1 MMHIC
6 WFECCFIFFHFL
18 SLGWFLCVW
27 KNFKYVAFKHLF
39 NILKNDSYRVTRRK
53 DLLSY
58 TISVDYFCWDICKQN
73 SSLQLPCTWIK
84 SMHLS
89 LLVKLHGTHQFSS
102 HCVFAELRFITFYWL
117 HVPKLILHPR
127 LFKTSSAEL
136 TIQTCHLYLLGS
148 TDVKFS

>member
-1 MMHIC
+1 MILVVKEKYNNNNNNNNKKKGPGITSWC
-6 WFECCFIFFHFL
+6 TYVGSNVVFIFFHFL

-73 SSLQLPCTWIK
+73 SNLQLPCTWIK

-102 HCVFAELRFITFYWL
+102 FSLYICWAEVYY
-117 HVPKLILHPR
+117 IL
-127 LFKTSSAEL
+127 LA
-136 TIQTCHLYLLGS
+136 TCS
-148 TDVKFS
+148 